1 MITGHNIVILSTQ
14 DWDALPTRKH
24 HWARRFARQGN
35 QVLYI
40 EQQMHWLGWL
50 VDLRRQLGRA
60 VRWTAGP
67 RQVEERLWVYTL
79 PIVLPFFQMIGFI
92 NWLNNRLLLPLL
104 LGVMRRL
111 GFDNVLL
118 FAYTPHCGGL
128 IGRLHERLSVYE
140 CVDEFAAV
148 RGLVYAPTLAAL
160 EREVLA
166 AAGLTIVTHAH
177 LLARRQAL
185 AQRICV
191 VPNGAD
197 LDHFAAAGEPAMPV
211 AAAVAALPRPVVGF
225 HGWIQYWVDF
235 DLIAHAARCHP
246 EWSFA
251 LVGPVEPLARV
262 DKVRGLSNVH
272 FLGRHS
278 YQDMPSV
285 VAGFD
290 VCINPFVLNELA
302 DAVSPIKLYEYLA
315 SGKPV
320 VSVDMPAAQ
329 EFCEL
334 IPLTRT
340 PAQFV
345 AALEQLLAPS
355 AKGNSAARAAA
366 RKQAVAGYSWLAR
379 FAQMEAQVEPLL
391 AAGQPA

>member
-67 RQVEERLWVYTL
+67 RKVEERLWVYTL
-79 PIVLPFFQMIGFI
+79 PIVLPFFQMAGFI
-92 NWLNNRLLLPLL
+92 NRLNNLLLLPLL
-104 LGVMRRL
+104 RSVLRRL
-111 GFDNVLL
+111 GFGRVVL

-128 IGRLHERLSVYE
+128 IGRLQERLSVYE

-185 AQRICV
+185 TQRICV

-197 LDHFAAAGEPAMPV
+197 LDHFAAAGAATTPV
-211 AAAVAALPRPVVGF
+211 AAAVAALPRPVIGF

-235 DLIAHAARCHP
+235 DLIAHAARSHP
-246 EWSFA
+246 DWSFA

-278 YQDMPSV
+278 YQDMPNV

-320 VSVDMPAAQ
+320 VSVDMPAAN
-329 EFCEL
+329 EFRGL

-340 PAQFV
+340 REQFV
-345 AALEQLLAPS
+345 AALEQVLALAAS
-355 AKGNSAARAAA
+355 ANSAAQAAA
-366 RKQAVAGYSWLAR
+366 RKQSVAGYSWAAR

-391 AAGQPA
+391 AAG

>member
-50 VDLRRQLGRA
+50 VDLRRQLWRA

-79 PIVLPFFQMIGFI
+79 PIVLPFFQMVGFI
-92 NWLNNRLLLPLL
+92 NRFNNLLLPLL
-104 LGVMRRL
+104 RSVLRRL
-111 GFDNVLL
+111 GFGRVVL

-128 IGRLHERLSVYE
+128 IGRLQERLSVYE

-185 AQRICV
+185 TQRICV

-197 LDHFAAAGEPAMPV
+197 LDHFAAAGAATTPV
-211 AAAVAALPRPVVGF
+211 AAAVAALPRPVIGF

-235 DLIAHAARCHP
+235 DLIAHAARSHP
-246 EWSFA
+246 DWSFA

-278 YQDMPSV
+278 YQDMPNV

-320 VSVDMPAAQ
+320 VSVDMPAAN
-329 EFCEL
+329 EFRGL

-340 PAQFV
+340 REQFV
-345 AALEQLLAPS
+345 AALEQVLAL
-355 AKGNSAARAAA
+355 AANANSAAQAAA
-366 RKQAVAGYSWLAR
+366 RKQSVAGYSWAAR

-391 AAGQPA
+391 AAG